1 MTGQRV
7 TVGAGVMLALLFC
20 RSEILISAL
29 AYDIGINTP
38 PKLVQGLAMLM
49 ITLAMLYCTNTP
61 QKQIKS
67 VSGDAH
73 LLTLTH

>member
-1 MTGQRV
+1 MESR
-7 TVGAGVMLALLFC
+7 AGVMLALLFC

-29 AYDIGINTP
+29 TGKVWINTP
-38 PKLVQGLAMLM
+38 PKLVQWLTRLM
-49 ITLAMLYCTNTP
+49 IALTRLYCTNTP